1 MRSYEVTTEDGAQ
14 YRYNRKHLRKT
25 KEDDIPIK
33 SRGLQ
38 EKATPAL
45 LVTPPPRELA
55 MATPTRPSPEATGH
69 TVLSGRTMTPH
80 SKEPAVATPGDP
92 FSKVTGYRMHSGRAV
107 KSSSYLQ
114 DFVTG
119 H

>member
-14 YRYNRKHLRKT
+14 YRCNRKHLRKT

-55 MATPTRPSPEATGH
+55 MATPIRPSPEATGH

-80 SKEPAVATPGDP
+80 SKEPAVATHGDP
-92 FSKVTGYRMHSGRAV
+92 FSKATGYRRAV